1 MAARAIQS
9 AGKDVAKDMEAMHM
23 KMDQIQ
29 KDINVGFQH
38 AENSLRA
45 VQNEVG
51 ALANTVGTVSALVHN
66 NTMAIMDQ

>member
-1 MAARAIQS
+1 
-9 AGKDVAKDMEAMHM
+9 
-23 KMDQIQ
+23 MDQIQ

-45 VQNEVG
+45 VRNEVG